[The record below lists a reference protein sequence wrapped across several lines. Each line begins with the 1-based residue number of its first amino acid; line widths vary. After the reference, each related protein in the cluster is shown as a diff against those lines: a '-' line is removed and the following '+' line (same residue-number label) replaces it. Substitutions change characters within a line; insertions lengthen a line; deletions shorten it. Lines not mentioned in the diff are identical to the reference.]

1 MRLTTVQYLL
11 LSRIYMNGGVRSLRR
26 LCTDLNVDYS
36 NAHEQIKRLSAC
48 GLISVQRANREL
60 VIYPKLKPM
69 QRKAP
74 RKPRRAPTPA
84 IQAKIRWQMRN
95 RSAKTAEC

>member
-11 LSRIYMNGGVRSLRR
+11 LSRIYSTGGVRSLRR

-69 QRKAP
+69 QRMA

-95 RSAKTAEC
+95 RSAKTAER